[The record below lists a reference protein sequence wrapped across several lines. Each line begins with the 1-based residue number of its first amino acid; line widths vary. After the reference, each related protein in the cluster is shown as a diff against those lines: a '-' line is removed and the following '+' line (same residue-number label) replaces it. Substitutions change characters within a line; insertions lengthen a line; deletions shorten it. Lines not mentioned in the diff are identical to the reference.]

1 MLDGRHLYLQEV
13 SILREVDGFGLGV
26 CKRRLR
32 RHEMDQL
39 ACHRLGDVG
48 SNDGQIPVSAAS
60 EREPPARGLI
70 GSALVDHPTVR
81 VEREG
86 RLPMD
91 VEDL

>member
-1 MLDGRHLYLQEV
+1 MLDRPLYLQEV
-13 SILREVDGFGLGV
+13 SELLEVDGFGLGV
-26 CKRRLR
+26 GKRGLR
-32 RHEMDQL
+32 RDEMDQL

-48 SNDGQIPVSAAS
+48 SDDGQIPVSAAG

-70 GSALVDHPTVR
+70 GSALVDHPTLG